1 MNYHLR
7 LLIQLSHFP
16 SFFFCNSTTTL
27 TYIIKK
33 QREGGREGGER
44 EQACHFITLPGVAV
58 SKNFITVS
66 RSLQHLQ
73 ILMMSGVSSASQILE
88 LFWNIW
94 SQVSDFPV
102 HGPGMYTLS

>member
-1 MNYHLR
+1 MIINS
-7 LLIQLSHFP
+7 IITFP
-16 SFFFCNSTTTL
+16 IFFFLQFHNN
-27 TYIIKK
+27 IIIHYQKAEGG
-33 QREGGREGGER
+33 REGGREGGER